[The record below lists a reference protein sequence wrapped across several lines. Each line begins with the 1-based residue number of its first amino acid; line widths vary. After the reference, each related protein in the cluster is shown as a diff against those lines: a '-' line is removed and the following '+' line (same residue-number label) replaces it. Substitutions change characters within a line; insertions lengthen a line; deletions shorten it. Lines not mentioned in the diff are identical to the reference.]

1 MSPTVRRDEFSE
13 SSFLKGKRKQTFTF
27 LGTILEGQIETN
39 LVNRASLKEKGSG
52 CEADI
57 YNNFE
62 YIKTGGK
69 LSWEK
74 SLVLT

>member
-1 MSPTVRRDEFSE
+1 MSPTARRDEFSE
-13 SSFLKGKRKQTFTF
+13 SSFLK
-27 LGTILEGQIETN
+27 
-39 LVNRASLKEKGSG
+39 EKGSN